1 MLGQFYHY
9 ALTISLCYTEVVLN
23 LVLSR
28 FEVST
33 AKQADNIVWNNAGV
47 RHPTMK
53 DSIIPTFP
61 VELERIR
68 Y

>member
-1 MLGQFYHY
+1 MLGQSYHY
-9 ALTISLCYTEVVLN
+9 ALTIPLCYTEVVLN